1 MPLSSNTQLRN
12 AVFEDL
18 DDILELEYE
27 AFESDRMSRRS
38 IRRAIASETNLVQ
51 VIAEEENILGFVI
64 VFFDQRRKYGRIYS
78 IAIRASARGQG
89 LGRLLVNSVEKVAI
103 EVGAARMVLE
113 ARTGPNGPVNFYRN
127 LGYHHLATLPNYY
140 EDGADGIRMQ
150 KTLLTEPQH
159 VLDPIIL
166 VDRRDSIVPSDLMKR
181 QMSIRDYLSTP
192 HAYPGR
198 VVINLARSYEMLT
211 KGYYVSL
218 LAEARGE
225 ICLPSA
231 QTLLD
236 VNWKRIHQQALDEL
250 SPLVRRASLGER
262 APEYI
267 DVHFGMAEDERFEE
281 LGRLTFQYFE
291 CPSLRIHMEVDGTVV
306 GIEALRASRA
316 SPDHFFRA
324 MRTFLN
330 DPISSHNKKRQHAIS
345 IAMLVDPDEIL
356 PPSDAPALLRF
367 EDAALDIGARITR
380 ITKKDISRLSQ
391 FDALFIRETT
401 ALDHH
406 TYRFAR
412 KAQLEGLSVIDA
424 PDTILRCSNKIYL
437 NERLKQHG
445 VPTPNSITFDEKELE
460 HLAETEIFPLV
471 IKIPDGSFSK
481 GVHLLQNKEEF
492 LQTARALFEHSD
504 LLLIQEFMPT
514 PYDWRI
520 GILDQ
525 EPIFACRYYM
535 APKHWQI
542 YDHSG
547 EAAISGD
554 SDCIPIEEVPK
565 DVLHVAIQAASS
577 IGSGLFGVDI
587 KEGPKGPVVIEVNDN
602 PNIDVGV
609 EDQILGL
616 DLYRM
621 ILRSLIQPLIESRR

>member
-1 MPLSSNTQLRN
+1 M
-12 AVFEDL
+12 FEDL
-18 DDILELEYE
+18 DHILEIEHE

-51 VIAEEENILGFVI
+51 VVAEGKNILGFVI
-64 VFFDQRRKYGRIYS
+64 VFFDQRRKFGRIYS
-78 IAIRASARGQG
+78 IAIKSEARGQG
-89 LGRLLVNSVEKVAI
+89 LGSLLVESAEKAAM
-103 EVGAARMVLE
+103 EVGAIRMVLE
-113 ARTGPNGPVNFYRN
+113 ARTGPHGPINFYRN
-127 LGYHHLATLPNYY
+127 LGYHHIATLPKYY

-150 KTLLTEPQH
+150 KPLLVEQH
-159 VLDPIIL
+159 DTFDPIIL
-166 VDRRDSIVPSDLMKR
+166 VDRRDPALPSDLTSR
-181 QMSIRDYLSTP
+181 QMSIRDYLSTTQ
-192 HAYPGR
+192 AFPGR

-211 KGYYVSL
+211 KGYYASL

-250 SPLVRRASLGER
+250 SPLVRRASLGEH
-262 APEYI
+262 APEFV
-267 DVHFGMAEDERFEE
+267 DVHFGIAEDERFEE

-291 CPSLRIHMEVDGTVV
+291 CPSLRIHMEFDGTVI

-316 SPDHFFRA
+316 TPHHFFRA
-324 MRTFLN
+324 MRTFLQ
-330 DPISSHNKKRQHAIS
+330 DPISSNNKKRQHAIS
-345 IAMLVDPDEIL
+345 IAMLVDPEETL
-356 PPSDAPALLRF
+356 PPSDAPALLLF

-437 NERLKQHG
+437 NERLKQLG

-460 HLAETEIFPLV
+460 HLAETETFPLV

-481 GVHLLQNKEEF
+481 GVHLLHNKDEFIQKAEE
-492 LQTARALFEHSD
+492 LFEHSD

-514 PYDWRI
+514 AYDWRI
-520 GILDQ
+520 GILDHQ
-525 EPIFACRYYM
+525 PIFACRYYM

-547 EAAISGD
+547 EAAVSGD

-565 DVLHVAIQAASS
+565 DVLDVAIQASSS
-577 IGSGLFGVDI
+577 IGLGLFGVDI

-602 PNIDVGV
+602 PNIDQGV
-609 EDQILGL
+609 EDLILGIE
-616 DLYRM
+616 LYRM
-621 ILRSLIQPLIESRR
+621 ILRSLIRPLVESRR